1 MTAIT
6 KDQLITHL
14 RAKRKELEA
23 TLEAV
28 TAKVV
33 EWDKTHQRDKHAA
46 PSIVTDLE
54 QLLGLEGEP

>member
-1 MTAIT
+1 MIT
-6 KDQLITHL
+6 KDDLIIQL

-33 EWDKTHQRDKHAA
+33 EWDQTHKRDPHAA
-46 PSIVTDLE
+46 SSIVIDLE
-54 QLLGLEGEP
+54 QLLGLEVEP